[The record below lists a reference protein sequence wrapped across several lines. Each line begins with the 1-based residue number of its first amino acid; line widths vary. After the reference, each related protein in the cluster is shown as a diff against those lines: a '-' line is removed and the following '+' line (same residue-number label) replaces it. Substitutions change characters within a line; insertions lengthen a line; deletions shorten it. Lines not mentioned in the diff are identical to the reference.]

1 MNGILIAESILPHV
15 NASLNAL
22 AFVLLCIGYGFIRAG
37 NEKAH
42 KWAMLSSFVVS
53 TIFLACYLQYHY
65 GGYGHTTFDRDSY
78 PSVAIF
84 YYLLLAS
91 HIILAALVPFL
102 VLTTIFLALTDR
114 RKWHRRIARWTLP
127 IWMYVSVTGVLVYFM
142 IYWWFPPIAESQ
154 V

>member
-1 MNGILIAESILPHV
+1 MYETLIAESVLPHV

-37 NEKAH
+37 KEKAH
-42 KWAMLSSFVVS
+42 KWTMISSFLVS
-53 TIFLACYLQYHY
+53 VIFLACYLTYHY
-65 GGYGHTTFDRDSY
+65 GSYGHTKFDRASY
-78 PSVAIF
+78 PSASIF
-84 YYLLLAS
+84 YYVLLAT
-91 HIILAALVPFL
+91 HVVLAAVVPILAVS
-102 VLTTIFLALTDR
+102 TIYLALTNR

-142 IYWWFPPIAESQ
+142 IYWWFPPITESQ